1 MPQLKAKY
9 YIWIL
14 LVCILLLAAFL
25 RFYNFPQLFVFTA
38 DEEYQTTLAQTI
50 VKDFHIIWIGV
61 SAANLDFYLGPF
73 WTYFTAF
80 WLFISGSD
88 PLITGYIAS
97 AIGVLT
103 TFLLFVVG
111 TRLFNYKVGLIASL
125 LYASL
130 PLMVF
135 FDQKY
140 WNPTLVPFLSL
151 AMLLSLY
158 ETRYSQKWWIVF
170 ATVYGLV
177 FHTHLSLAPLGIVA
191 IYWLIKNKNM
201 TRRIAICSIVAFII
215 VISPLF
221 VFDYFHKFSN
231 ITTPLRISRITSNEA
246 TQINPVQHSTA
257 IFEALGRLFYLR
269 PFRTNS
275 DEILYGC
282 TSMSVYK
289 SSPLRDLYSTR
300 SKPLLP
306 LSILSIGVIGWFL
319 LQRKTWSNNNSKLLA
334 LFILSTSSSFL
345 FFPGTASEYYLLG
358 LYPLLLLL
366 PALLFELIG
375 GWYKYLL
382 LTGVLI
388 LSFAGIFTV
397 LTAQGDYGI
406 QTKKNMIAKVMQVIN
421 TDTFDLQED
430 GMCHHWEGWRY
441 LFTVYGR
448 TPLRSSA
455 DKSLGWLYPND
466 ISKAPSQYSIIVT
479 EARAPINFDTTNSIK
494 VSEGGFNAYVYKN
507 D

>member
-1 MPQLKAKY
+1 MLQLKTKSY
-9 YIWIL
+9 VLIL
-14 LVCILLLAAFL
+14 LISILLLAAFL
-25 RFYNFPQLFVFTA
+25 RFYNLPQLFVFTA

-61 SAANLDFYLGPF
+61 SAANLEFYLGPF

-80 WLFISGSD
+80 WLFISGGN

-111 TRLFNYKVGLIASL
+111 TRLFNYKVGLITSF

-158 ETRYSQKWWIVF
+158 ETRHSQKWWIVF
-170 ATVYGLV
+170 TVAYGLV

-191 IYWLIKNKNM
+191 IYWLIKGRNITK
-201 TRRIAICSIVAFII
+201 IILIYSLIAFIV
-215 VISPLF
+215 VISPLL

-231 ITTPLRISRITSNEA
+231 ITTPLRIN
-246 TQINPVQHSTA
+246 QIASTKSTTFNPIQHS
-257 IFEALGRLFYLR
+257 IALFDTMGRLFYLQ
-269 PFRTNS
+269 PFRSNS
-275 DEILYGC
+275 NEVLYGC
-282 TSMSVYK
+282 ASKT
-289 SSPLRDLYSTR
+289 LDLYSAQ
-300 SKPLLP
+300 SLPILP
-306 LSILSIGVIGWFL
+306 LSIIALVILGWFL
-319 LQRKTWSNNNSKLLA
+319 LQRETWLKDNSRLLA
-334 LFILSTSSSFL
+334 LFIMTILLSFL
-345 FFPGTASEYYLLG
+345 FFSGATSEYYLLG
-358 LYPLLLLL
+358 FYPLFLFL
-366 PALLFELIG
+366 PALLLEAIK
-375 GWYKYLL
+375 GWYRYFIII
-382 LTGVLI
+382 GILI
-388 LSFAGIFTV
+388 LSLTGIFTI
-397 LTAQGDYGI
+397 LTAQEDYGI

-441 LFTVYGR
+441 LFTVYGK

-466 ISKAPSQYSIIVT
+466 ISKAPSQYSVIIT
-479 EARAPINFDTTNSIK
+479 EAKTPINFDTSNSIK
-494 VSEGGFNAYVYKN
+494 ISEGGFDAYIYKN
-507 D
+507 Y

>member
-1 MPQLKAKY
+1 MPQLKAKFY
-9 YIWIL
+9 VWIL
-14 LVCILLLAAFL
+14 LIGILLLAAFL
-25 RFYNFPQLFVFTA
+25 RFNNLPQLFVFTA

-80 WLFISGSD
+80 WLFISGGN

-111 TRLFNYKVGLIASL
+111 ARLFNSKVGLVAAL

-151 AMLLSLY
+151 IMLLSLY
-158 ETRYSQKWWIVF
+158 ETRHSQKCWIVF
-170 ATVYGLV
+170 AIAYGLV
-177 FHTHLSLAPLGIVA
+177 FHTHLSLAPLGIIAV
-191 IYWLIKNKNM
+191 YWLIKNRNITK
-201 TRRIAICSIVAFII
+201 RIAICSLIAFII
-215 VISPLF
+215 VISPLL

-231 ITTPLRISRITSNEA
+231 ITTPLRINQIASTES
-246 TQINPVQHSTA
+246 TKINPIQHSVA
-257 IFEALGRLFYLR
+257 LFDALGRLFYLQPIR
-269 PFRTNS
+269 SNS
-275 DEILYGC
+275 DEVLYGC
-282 TSMSVYK
+282 ASKEIVF
-289 SSPLRDLYSTR
+289 YSTQSR
-300 SKPLLP
+300 PFLP
-306 LSILSIGVIGWFL
+306 LAIIALAILGWFL
-319 LQRKTWSNNNSKLLA
+319 LQRETWSKDNLKLLA
-334 LFILSTSSSFL
+334 LFILTILLSFL
-345 FFPGTASEYYLLG
+345 FFPGATSEYYLLG
-358 LYPLLLLL
+358 FYPLFLFL
-366 PALLFELIG
+366 PALLFEAIK
-375 GWYKYLL
+375 GWYKYLIII
-382 LTGVLI
+382 GILI
-388 LSFAGIFTV
+388 LCLAGIFTI

-406 QTKKNMIAKVMQVIN
+406 QTKKNMITKVIQVTN
-421 TDTFDLQED
+421 NNTFDLQED

-441 LFTVYGR
+441 LFTVYGK

-455 DKSLGWLYPND
+455 DKSLGWLYPNN
-466 ISKAPSQYSIIVT
+466 ISKAPSQYSVIVT

-494 VSEGGFNAYVYKN
+494 VFEGGFNAYVYKN